1 VAKINQVKLRQDA
14 DAAEKALR
22 FDKAIEFLK
31 QIVQESPKPDWNI
44 VHRIGDLY
52 AKLNNLKAANEQY
65 IKVAKYFA
73 DDGFYLKAIAVWK
86 KVLRNEPSLLEGNVA
101 LGDLY
106 ARQGLVAEAK
116 QTLGLVIDEYVKR
129 NRLRDAG
136 DVLRRM
142 AEIDPSDMKVRIRL
156 AELYARDGNLEKAAD
171 QYVAIADELVKKG
184 HLAEALQLI
193 EKALRS
199 GPRSPRLLSAA
210 ARVYLVQKD
219 FARAIEHLEE
229 ARRAAPTDREVS
241 LRLAEACLGSKRPD
255 DARKVLEALLQRDP
269 SDEDARLQLG
279 HVYLA
284 EGRYDEAFD
293 QVLPAVDKLVERRQI
308 DRGAGILQ
316 QIVQR
321 NPSHIRSLGKLVEL
335 YRQSRNDTLVA
346 QTYSS
351 MVEAYLSAGGLDQA
365 ASILEMLVQLEPH
378 NDQHRSKLR
387 WLREQRGVQ
396 PSGGFELDLERQEV
410 PALPASLQPPRQAAG
425 GPAAIEL
432 SGPLSADD
440 EEFIKEHLAEGRV
453 FRKYG
458 LGDKAK
464 DQFEAVLGRFPD
476 NLEALRDLV
485 DLYREKGENEPAAA
499 RLRVMAEVHRLKGEP
514 DKAKALDAEAATLA
528 PAPAPPVAA
537 PVPVPVPVA
546 PAPVTPL
553 PPPAVAATAKA
564 ADLGVEITIDEPA
577 REPDEMLEF
586 EEMEPVA
593 PERGPEPAFADDELA
608 PAGDIGSQFID
619 EEEPAAA
626 PQGFDLEEV
635 LAAAAPTVTTGLVAQ
650 PAPAS
655 APVEGVPPDLRRVLD
670 EIESYVSMGFVE
682 DAKGVLDEVGD
693 RFAGH
698 PALVQRLAE
707 LGLEVQSAPFPGGD
721 DFVLAEPQAP
731 EAPTPPAEEPIVFG
745 SDFLEF
751 TPTTSSAHV
760 EGPAVEA
767 PVAAAPEV
775 ADLTGGDGF
784 DLASELGDLFGA
796 HPAVAAEA
804 PSAPGT
810 DLGDASLADIF
821 REFQKGVDKQLGK
834 EDYETR
840 YNLGIAY
847 KEMGLVDEAI
857 AEFQLAAK
865 DEARLLECASML
877 GICFLEKGMPKLAVK
892 WFEKGLQAP
901 GRNDEEYQALRYDL
915 ASALEQAGELDRA
928 RELFTELYGQDSKFR
943 DVVDRVKRL
952 GR

>member
-1 VAKINQVKLRQDA
+1 VAKISQVKLRQDA

-22 FDKAIEFLK
+22 FDKAIDFLK
-31 QIVQESPKPDWNI
+31 QIVQENPKDWNM

-52 AKLNNLKAANEQY
+52 AKINNLKAANEQY
-65 IKVAKYFA
+65 IKVAKFFA
-73 DDGFYLKAIAVWK
+73 EDGFYLKAIAVWK
-86 KVLRNEPSLLEGNVA
+86 KVLRNDPALLEGNVA

-171 QYVAIADELVKKG
+171 QYVAIAEELVKKG

-219 FARAIEHLEE
+219 FARAIQHLEE
-229 ARRAAPTDREVS
+229 ARKAAPADRDVS

-255 DARKVLEALLQRDP
+255 NARKVLEALLERDP

-279 HVYLA
+279 NVYLA
-284 EGRYDEAFD
+284 EGRYDEAFE

-321 NPSHIRSLGKLVEL
+321 NPAHIRSLGKLVEL

-351 MVEAYLSAGGLDQA
+351 MVEAYLAAGGLDQA

-387 WLREQRGVQ
+387 WLREQQGGQ
-396 PSGGFELDLERQEV
+396 PSGFEMDFERAPVPSLPVGFE
-410 PALPASLQPPRQAAG
+410 PPRG
-425 GPAAIEL
+425 RSGPAGLEL

-464 DQFEAVLGRFPD
+464 DQLEAVLGRFPD
-476 NLEALRDLV
+476 NLQALQELV
-485 DLYREKGENEPAAA
+485 DIHREKGEPGPAAA
-499 RLRVMAEVHRLKGEP
+499 RLRVMAEVHRLKGDP
-514 DKAKALDAEAATLA
+514 GKAAPLDAEAAALA
-528 PAPAPPVAA
+528 PAAVVPAPAPVAA
-537 PVPVPVPVA
+537 PVPA
-546 PAPVTPL
+546 R
-553 PPPAVAATAKA
+553 AT
-564 ADLGVEITIDEPA
+564 DVGVEITIEEPA
-577 REPDEMLEF
+577 HEPEEMLEGF

-593 PERGPEPAFADDELA
+593 PEPEPEPAFADDELA
-608 PAGDIGSQFID
+608 PAGDIGGQFI
-619 EEEPAAA
+619 EEEPEAA
-626 PQGFDLEEV
+626 QRFDIEDA
-635 LAAAAPTVTTGLVAQ
+635 LATAAPTVTTGLVAQ
-650 PAPAS
+650 AAPAA
-655 APVEGVPPDLRRVLD
+655 APVGGVPPDLRRALD

-682 DAKGVLDEVGD
+682 DAEGVLGEVGD

-707 LGLEVQSAPFPGGD
+707 LGLEVQGASVPAGD
-721 DFVLAEPQAP
+721 DFVLVEPHESVPPAP
-731 EAPTPPAEEPIVFG
+731 DAEEPLQLG

-751 TPTTSSAHV
+751 TPTTSSAQF
-760 EGPAVEA
+760 EIPTIE
-767 PVAAAPEV
+767 AAPPAAPAGYEFSGGEMP
-775 ADLTGGDGF
+775 GGDGF
-784 DLASELGDLFGA
+784 DLASELGGLFGA
-796 HPAVAAEA
+796 QPAVAAHA

-865 DEARLLECASML
+865 DEARVLECASML

-892 WFEKGLQAP
+892 WFEKGLCAP
-901 GRNDEEYQALRYDL
+901 GRNEEEYQGLRYDL
-915 ASALEQAGELDRA
+915 ASALEQAGETERA
-928 RELFTELYGQDSKFR
+928 FALFTELYGQDASFR
-943 DVVDRVKRL
+943 DVADKMRQL
-952 GR
+952 GDVP